1 VARANATAAPHA
13 LARVQMKKQGQQPDQ
28 NDAMLDVMAD
38 SQTVDIVPLIPALK
52 PGGFISVTLYVDDK
66 GNAKELP
73 LNSRATALV
82 SACGANPTDVLGD
95 AFVARAYDNEAED
108 MKRLDFSLR
117 DMEPSAKWFREAF
130 RLKAVLVLTREGT
143 PQDEA
148 ANKVPRTA
156 PVPSSAHLLC
166 QRAQRHNCG
175 EPALVP
181 LEFAHMRCTMSR
193 RAGSLRC

>member
-1 VARANATAAPHA
+1 MARANATAAPHA
-13 LARVQMKKQGQQPDQ
+13 LARAQMKKQGQQPDQ

-156 PVPSSAHLLC
+156 HVPSSAHLLC
-166 QRAQRHNCG
+166 QRA
-175 EPALVP
+175 
-181 LEFAHMRCTMSR
+181 
-193 RAGSLRC
+193 